1 MIPLFHQFF
10 TSQTAQEA
18 RRNGVLMENQAA
30 QSYRRRLY
38 SERINLFRDVK
49 YINVNIELF
58 LDIAY
63 MTHTGKE
70 AEY

>member
-1 MIPLFHQFF
+1 
-10 TSQTAQEA
+10 
-18 RRNGVLMENQAA
+18 MENQAA

>member
-1 MIPLFHQFF
+1 MIPLFYQFF

-30 QSYRRRLY
+30 RSYRRRLY
-38 SERINLFRDVK
+38 SERINLLIDVK

-58 LDIAY
+58 LDIARV
-63 MTHTGKE
+63 THVRKE
-70 AEY
+70 VEY